1 MEGRR
6 KGEIINEL
14 ALPVTPSYNPGLE
27 AALHWP
33 ARSWDNWGLE
43 EEEEEEGDKW
53 LCCMAPTGYSCFC

>member
-6 KGEIINEL
+6 EGEIINEL

-33 ARSWDNWGLE
+33 ARSRDNWGLE
-43 EEEEEEGDKW
+43 EEEEEEDKW
-53 LCCMAPTGYSCFC
+53 LCCFC